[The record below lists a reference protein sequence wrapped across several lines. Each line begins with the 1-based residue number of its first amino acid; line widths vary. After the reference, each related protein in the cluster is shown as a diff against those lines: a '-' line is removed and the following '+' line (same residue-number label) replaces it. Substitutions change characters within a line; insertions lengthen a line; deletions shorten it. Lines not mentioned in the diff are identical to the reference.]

1 MELKEEEEEEE
12 EEEKEE
18 EEDDDDDDE
27 QMNTENQSTATDQT
41 ETREDLE
48 KSELV
53 DSLKA
58 QLAMLEGRRT
68 SGSGPQAWSG

>member
-1 MELKEEEEEEE
+1 MELN
-12 EEEKEE
+12 
-18 EEDDDDDDE
+18 EEDEDE
-27 QMNTENQSTATDQT
+27 MNAEGQSTATGQT
-41 ETREDLE
+41 ESHKDLE

-68 SGSGPQAWSG
+68 SEPGPQAWSG